1 MEFQYRIYEEV
12 YNDIISGKKTI
23 EFRLLNEKSYNIQ
36 IGNKIKFSVINNEN
50 KYLIVEV
57 IDKLIYNNIDELWN
71 SKDVLNN
78 TFDYSKGELVKAF
91 SKIFGKQNLK
101 NSKIVGFKIKVL
113 KKSAD

>member
-50 KYLIVEV
+50 KYLIV
-57 IDKLIYNNIDELWN
+57 
-71 SKDVLNN
+71 
-78 TFDYSKGELVKAF
+78 
-91 SKIFGKQNLK
+91 
-101 NSKIVGFKIKVL
+101 
-113 KKSAD
+113 